1 MSLKGNHKS
10 KLQFILNNINK
21 FNINFTKENM
31 QSDYKMPQTSGNIS
45 DNQPSLLSYES
56 EQNKNEEKK
65 EEIKENKSPQDD
77 INKNI
82 NINEVINQAEKD
94 RKEKKQSS
102 ILDNHQIV
110 NSCINDCITWTLKAN
125 VNKGKNSNRVFISS
139 YIFEGKN
146 IFFPKLDFGVLNA
159 LNNPLC
165 LEKCFPKNKIK
176 IDGKKKILDKIYRES
191 IRQIKEI
198 DLSKCESNDENKSF
212 DNASLKDILE
222 NNYPIDNNKNNNFNI
237 IDNNLCL
244 KENLNNVFL
253 LKFDLKND
261 INNNDDFRL
270 INDNCVDRDIDFTLN
285 GEFHGNKLFKNDLT
299 FSVSYRDFIKTI
311 QFRLENFKNKIMDC
325 IYNRKYGESSNRSH
339 NSIIQIKNQKVFYGK
354 LINNVNIGI
363 EFLKPQ
369 SFDKLQ
375 TNFNSI
381 VNSEIELSKIFFE
394 LTMPKKLVKN
404 ISKNDAVQ
412 KDKNFKLE
420 SKKSDSFMA
429 PKKDEEKSKN
439 LNINS
444 GIKEPKLYIPPP
456 PPLFIPKPLFNPS
469 SSYIPP
475 PPPPPAS
482 WAKLN
487 FFNMRLDEKGIPL
500 PPPFPNFN
508 NILYKKDDNKKF
520 PNVTFDYLSINNND
534 QRSPSLSVDPIN
546 IYSSP
551 ASGNFSPM
559 SASFMMIQPMSYYGG
574 LIGHQSMSMNS
585 PFNISSCSSPYL
597 KENLN
602 FPHLSLNS
610 RKYSDNFNN
619 ELFDNL
625 MGSNSKLYNSSQKTP
640 NIRKK
645 HGEEP
650 ISLLNLQESISQ
662 YSIEKQ
668 QNSLNETDIS
678 SNGNQFNQQRK
689 MKPMTII
696 KRIELDK
703 KKDSKN
709 KKIEKIEKIE
719 NETNNKNLSRELRD
733 SFVMANQ
740 GRTNLEIFMESI
752 SPLYKNNIDC
762 PFLKLKL
769 MDIFNKF
776 KDISLLGLKNVYCFN
791 GELIYLSYILS
802 LSSLSIKIT
811 NKNLMNE
818 IILELKKTNEVL
830 ERYDQLKDGE
840 ELTINILQYM
850 IYFSKEYIQISF
862 SENKP
867 YQFRKSFIKT
877 ITDLSAIFPYF
888 DKIAIE
894 DINLI
899 DSLFS
904 ILYSPLKCSKP
915 YINYTSFVVYYQF
928 TKEAIQDKITKEYS
942 NYEKQT
948 IIGVLP
954 IKINTNLYFQRIII
968 YNFVM
973 NLSPLFNYFSPYFN
987 NDTIMIKNMI
997 YSVINDISKHMR
1009 SASYDYE
1016 SFMKLS
1022 KHNSIN
1028 HLKIN

>member
-1 MSLKGNHKS
+1 M
-10 KLQFILNNINK
+10 
-21 FNINFTKENM
+21 
-31 QSDYKMPQTSGNIS
+31 
-45 DNQPSLLSYES
+45 
-56 EQNKNEEKK
+56 
-65 EEIKENKSPQDD
+65 
-77 INKNI
+77 
-82 NINEVINQAEKD
+82 
-94 RKEKKQSS
+94 
-102 ILDNHQIV
+102 
-110 NSCINDCITWTLKAN
+110 
-125 VNKGKNSNRVFISS
+125 
-139 YIFEGKN
+139 
-146 IFFPKLDFGVLNA
+146 LNA

-176 IDGKKKILDKIYRES
+176 IDGKKKILGKLYRES
-191 IRQIKEI
+191 MRQIKEI
-198 DLSKCESNDENKSF
+198 DLSKSESNNENKSF

-222 NNYPIDNNKNNNFNI
+222 KNYPIDNNKNNNFNI

-261 INNNDDFRL
+261 LNNNDDFRL

-285 GEFHGNKLFKNDLT
+285 GEFHGNKIFKNDLT

-311 QFRLENFKNKIMDC
+311 QFRLENFKSKMLDC
-325 IYNRKYGESSNRSH
+325 IYNKNYGESNNRNH
-339 NSIIQIKNQKVFYGK
+339 NSIIQIKNQKIFYGK
-354 LINNVNIGI
+354 MINNVNIGI

-381 VNSEIELSKIFFE
+381 VNSDIELSKIFFE
-394 LTMPKKLVKN
+394 LTIPKKLVKN
-404 ISKNDAVQ
+404 ISENDTEK
-412 KDKNFKLE
+412 KDKNIKSE
-420 SKKSDSFMA
+420 SRKSESFIA
-429 PKKDEEKSKN
+429 PKKDEEKNKSI
-439 LNINS
+439 NINN
-444 GIKEPKLYIPPP
+444 GIKEAKLYIPPP
-456 PPLFIPKPLFNPS
+456 PPLFIPKPLYNPS

-534 QRSPSLSVDPIN
+534 QRSPSLSVDPRN

-559 SASFMMIQPMSYYGG
+559 SASFLMMQPMSYYGG
-574 LIGHQSMSMNS
+574 MIGHQSMSMNS
-585 PFNISSCSSPYL
+585 PFNISSCSSPYI

-602 FPHLSLNS
+602 FPHLSLNT

-619 ELFDNL
+619 ELFYNL
-625 MGSNSKLYNSSQKTP
+625 MVGNSKLYNSSQKTP
-640 NIRKK
+640 NIKKK

-662 YSIEKQ
+662 QSIERQ

-678 SNGNQFNQQRK
+678 SNGNQYNQQRK

-703 KKDSKN
+703 KKDKN
-709 KKIEKIEKIE
+709 KKIEKKESE
-719 NETNNKNLSRELRD
+719 SNNKNLSRELRD

-740 GRTNLEIFMESI
+740 GKTNLEIFMETI

-769 MDIFNKF
+769 LDIFNKF
-776 KDISLLGLKNVYCFN
+776 KEISLLGLKNVYCFN

-818 IILELKKTNEVL
+818 IVLELKKKYEVL
-830 ERYDQLKDGE
+830 ERYCQLKDGE
-840 ELTINILQYM
+840 ELAINILQYM

-877 ITDLSAIFPYF
+877 ITELCSLFPYF

-894 DINLI
+894 DINLVE
-899 DSLFS
+899 SLFS

-928 TKEAIQDKITKEYS
+928 TKEAILDKMTKEYS
-942 NYEKQT
+942 NYDKQT

-997 YSVINDISKHMR
+997 YSVINNISKHMR
-1009 SASYDYE
+1009 NISYDYE

>member
-311 QFRLENFKNKIMDC
+311 QFRLENFKNKMMDC
-325 IYNRKYGESSNRSH
+325 IYNRKYGESSNRNH

-394 LTMPKKLVKN
+394 LTIPKKLVKN
-404 ISKNDAVQ
+404 ISNDDAIK
-412 KDKNFKLE
+412 KDKNIKLE

-640 NIRKK
+640 NIKKK

-678 SNGNQFNQQRK
+678 SNGNQYNQQRK

-709 KKIEKIEKIE
+709 KKIEKIE

-740 GRTNLEIFMESI
+740 GKTNLEIFMESI

-776 KDISLLGLKNVYCFN
+776 KKISLLGLKNVYCFN

>member
-1 MSLKGNHKS
+1 MSLKGNHKN

-21 FNINFTKENM
+21 FNINFSKEKI
-31 QSDYKMPQTSGNIS
+31 QSDYRIPQVSGNS
-45 DNQPSLLSYES
+45 SSNQTFPLIYES
-56 EQNKNEEKK
+56 EKNKNDVKKEEKK
-65 EEIKENKSPQDD
+65 ESKSPQDD

-82 NINEVINQAEKD
+82 NINEVINKAEKD

-102 ILDNHQIV
+102 ILVNHEIV

-125 VNKGKNSNRVFISS
+125 INKGKNSNKSFISN
-139 YIFEGKN
+139 YTFEGKN

-176 IDGKKKILDKIYRES
+176 IDGNKKILDKLYRES
-191 IRQIKEI
+191 MKQIKEI
-198 DLSKCESNDENKSF
+198 DLSKSESNNENKAF
-212 DNASLKDILE
+212 DNASLKDILG

-261 INNNDDFRL
+261 VNNNDDFRL
-270 INDNCVDRDIDFTLN
+270 INDNCVDRDIDFALN
-285 GEFHGNKLFKNDLT
+285 GEFHGNKIFKNDLT

-311 QFRLENFKNKIMDC
+311 QFRLENFKSKMLDC
-325 IYNRKYGESSNRSH
+325 IYNRKYGESSNRNH
-339 NSIIQIKNQKVFYGK
+339 NSIIQIKNQKIFYGK

-394 LTMPKKLVKN
+394 LTIPKKLIKN
-404 ISKNDAVQ
+404 ISENDTDK
-412 KDKNFKLE
+412 KDKNIQLE
-420 SKKSDSFMA
+420 SRKSESFIA
-429 PKKDEEKSKN
+429 PKKDEEKNKSI
-439 LNINS
+439 NINP
-444 GIKEPKLYIPPP
+444 GIKETKLYIPPP
-456 PPLFIPKPLFNPS
+456 PPSFIPKPLFNPS

-546 IYSSP
+546 IYNSP

-574 LIGHQSMSMNS
+574 MIGHQSMSMNS
-585 PFNISSCSSPYL
+585 PFNISSCSSPYI

-602 FPHLSLNS
+602 FPHLSLNT

-625 MGSNSKLYNSSQKTP
+625 MVSNSKLYNSSQKTP

-650 ISLLNLQESISQ
+650 ISLLNLQESVSQ
-662 YSIEKQ
+662 QSIERQ

-678 SNGNQFNQQRK
+678 SNGNQYNQQRK

-696 KRIELDK
+696 RRIELDK
-703 KKDSKN
+703 KKDKN
-709 KKIEKIEKIE
+709 KKIEKKES
-719 NETNNKNLSRELRD
+719 ETNNKNLTRELRD

-740 GRTNLEIFMESI
+740 GKTNLEIFMESI

-776 KDISLLGLKNVYCFN
+776 KEISLLGLKNVYCFN
-791 GELIYLSYILS
+791 GELIYLSYIIS
-802 LSSLSIKIT
+802 LSSISIKIT
-811 NKNLMNE
+811 SKNLMNE
-818 IILELKKTNEVL
+818 IVSELKKKYEVL

-840 ELTINILQYM
+840 ELAINIVQYM

-877 ITDLSAIFPYF
+877 ITELSTLFPYF

-894 DINLI
+894 DINLV

-928 TKEAIQDKITKEYS
+928 TKEAIQDKMTKEYS
-942 NYEKQT
+942 NYDKQT

-997 YSVINDISKHMR
+997 YSVINNISKHMR
-1009 SASYDYE
+1009 SLTYDYE

>member
-1 MSLKGNHKS
+1 MSLKGSHKN
-10 KLQFILNNINK
+10 KLQFILNNNNK
-21 FNINFTKENM
+21 FNINFTKENI
-31 QSDYKMPQTSGNIS
+31 QNDYRIPQTNGNIS
-45 DNQPSLLSYES
+45 ANQTSLLNYENM
-56 EQNKNEEKK
+56 QNKNEDKYK
-65 EEIKENKSPQDD
+65 RQSPQDD

-94 RKEKKQSS
+94 RKEKIQSS
-102 ILDNHQIV
+102 IIEDNHEIS

-125 VNKGKNSNRVFISS
+125 INKGKNTIKSFISN

-146 IFFPKLDFGVLNA
+146 IFFPKLDFGILNA

-165 LEKCFPKNKIK
+165 LEKCFPTNKIK
-176 IDGKKKILDKIYRES
+176 IDGKKKILDKLYRES
-191 IRQIKEI
+191 VRQIKEI
-198 DLSKCESNDENKSF
+198 DLNKNESNNENIFF
-212 DNASLKDILE
+212 DNASLKNILE

-253 LKFDLKND
+253 IKFDLKND
-261 INNNDDFRL
+261 ISNNDDFRL
-270 INDNCVDRDIDFTLN
+270 INDNCVDRDIDFVLN
-285 GEFHGNKLFKNDLT
+285 GEFHGKKIFKNDLT

-311 QFRLENFKNKIMDC
+311 QFRLENFKSKVMDYIHNK
-325 IYNRKYGESSNRSH
+325 KYGESSNRNH

-381 VNSEIELSKIFFE
+381 VNSEIELLKIFFE
-394 LTMPKKLVKN
+394 LTIPKKLVKN
-404 ISKNDAVQ
+404 ISENNAEKNE
-412 KDKNFKLE
+412 KNNILE
-420 SKKSDSFMA
+420 LRKNESLIA
-429 PKKDEEKSKN
+429 PKKDEEKNK
-439 LNINS
+439 NINTV
-444 GIKEPKLYIPPP
+444 IKEPILYIPPP

-469 SSYIPP
+469 SSNIPP

-487 FFNMRLDEKGIPL
+487 FFNMRFDEKGVPL

-534 QRSPSLSVDPIN
+534 QRSPSLSVDPRN

-551 ASGNFSPM
+551 GSGNFSPL

-574 LIGHQSMSMNS
+574 LISHQSMSMNS
-585 PFNISSCSSPYL
+585 PFNISSCSSPYINDNL
-597 KENLN
+597 K

-610 RKYSDNFNN
+610 RKYSDNFSN

-625 MGSNSKLYNSSQKTP
+625 MVSNNKLYNSSQKTP

-650 ISLLNLQESISQ
+650 ISFLNLQESISQ
-662 YSIEKQ
+662 QSLEKQ

-678 SNGNQFNQQRK
+678 SNDHQKK

-703 KKDSKN
+703 KKKEAKN
-709 KKIEKIEKIE
+709 KKIEKKET
-719 NETNNKNLSRELRD
+719 ETNNKNLSRELRD

-740 GRTNLEIFMESI
+740 GKTNLEIFMESV

-762 PFLKLKL
+762 PFIKLKL

-776 KDISLLGLKNVYCFN
+776 KVISLLGLKNVYCFN

-802 LSSLSIKIT
+802 LSSISIKIT
-811 NKNLMNE
+811 NKALMKE
-818 IILELKKTNEVL
+818 IVLELKKKYEVL
-830 ERYDQLKDGE
+830 EKYCQLKEGE
-840 ELTINILQYM
+840 ELVINIMQYM

-867 YQFRKSFIKT
+867 YQFRKSFIT
-877 ITDLSAIFPYF
+877 IINELSNIFPYF

-894 DINLI
+894 DINLL

-904 ILYSPLKCSKP
+904 ILYYPLKCSKP

-928 TKEAIQDKITKEYS
+928 TKEAIQDKITKKYS
-942 NYEKQT
+942 NYDKQT

-987 NDTIMIKNMI
+987 NDTITIKNMI

-1009 SASYDYE
+1009 SKSYDYE

-1028 HLKIN
+1028 HFKIN